1 MGCCCC
7 VQCYRRHL
15 SRRRTSPS
23 LHWQGMSIS
32 SLFCIHRIISSLIIY
47 IMNDSLSL
55 SLSLFCSI
63 SRKRTRSLSI
73 KPYRRSKKVTSTLH
87 SLSLSITCIYTHTHT
102 HTHIHIEL
110 DIFWVCLIISFYGVN
125 ECRVDVVGVHITA
138 THSVPST
145 DCQNLHTR
153 ELSQ

>member
-1 MGCCCC
+1 
-7 VQCYRRHL
+7 
-15 SRRRTSPS
+15 
-23 LHWQGMSIS
+23 
-32 SLFCIHRIISSLIIY
+32 
-47 IMNDSLSL
+47 MNDSLSL
-55 SLSLFCSI
+55 SLSL
-63 SRKRTRSLSI
+63 SLLQYLKKKNQKPLYQALQKI
-73 KPYRRSKKVTSTLH
+73 KEGHQYSPLSF
-87 SLSLSITCIYTHTHT
+87 SLYYMHIYIYT

-110 DIFWVCLIISFYGVN
+110 DIFWVCLIISFYGVT

>member
-1 MGCCCC
+1 MT
-7 VQCYRRHL
+7 H
-15 SRRRTSPS
+15 
-23 LHWQGMSIS
+23 
-32 SLFCIHRIISSLIIY
+32 
-47 IMNDSLSL
+47 SLSL
-55 SLSLFCSI
+55 SLAVSQEKESEA
-63 SRKRTRSLSI
+63 SLSSLTEDQ
-73 KPYRRSKKVTSTLH
+73 RRSPVLSTLF
-87 SLSLSITCIYTHTHT
+87 LSLLHAYIYT

-110 DIFWVCLIISFYGVN
+110 DIFWVCLIISFYGVT